1 MNKKYLKINHGRENK
16 MNKILSLFCVSFLVL
31 ILATSSFALAEE
43 ITTQEASIEEM
54 PIAEEPELKKEIET
68 NIKLP
73 VVKVANVF
81 NGFVIKEDGTEA
93 EQLRIVLTR
102 KRFSK
107 LLSVIDEQI
116 IAEIQS
122 IKETETIEQ
131 AKIQIREMLQQ
142 KVEAVESEDGVVAGL
157 MIVGKGADHE
167 TYRLVAKEITEETA
181 EFDVYKLGAIK
192 ITTRTKRG
200 FLLGLRKT
208 FGLASEEETTEVIEE
223 VDTTQIEPIGT
234 LSIERNK
241 YDHIEIDY
249 GSLVLEETQYEG
261 NWDVTAYS
269 AFKLPVYRG
278 AEAQAGT
285 VTGQVIQTQQVQTQ
299 AIEPVI
305 KQIQTGQNE

>member
-1 MNKKYLKINHGRENK
+1 
-16 MNKILSLFCVSFLVL
+16 MNKILSLLCVSFLVL

-43 ITTQEASIEEM
+43 ITTQEVSIEEL
-54 PIAEEPELKKEIET
+54 PISSEEVELKKEIET
-68 NIKLP
+68 NIKMP
-73 VVKVANVF
+73 IVKVASVF
-81 NGFVIKEDGTEA
+81 NGFVISEDGTEA
-93 EQLRIVLTR
+93 EQLRLVLTR
-102 KRFSK
+102 QRFGK
-107 LLSVIDEQI
+107 LLSVINDQTV
-116 IAEIQS
+116 AEIKS
-122 IKETETIEQ
+122 IKETETVEQ

-142 KVEAVESEDGVVAGL
+142 KVEAVESEDGMVAGL
-157 MIVGKGADHE
+157 MIVGKGANHE

-200 FLLGLRKT
+200 FLLGLRKA
-208 FGLASEEETTEVIEE
+208 FGMVSEEETTEVIEE

-249 GSLVLEETQYEG
+249 GSLVLEESQYEG

-269 AFKLPVYRG
+269 AFKLPVYKR

-285 VTGQVIQTQQVQTQ
+285 TGQAIQTQAQT
-299 AIEPVI
+299 EPVI
-305 KQIQTGQNE
+305 RQIQTGQNE